1 MDNIFQQLGD
11 SDENYGQDMSQY
23 DTPNVYEL
31 MGEYVLQDD
40 MPSAGWT
47 KGKALGM
54 GMTEDMWQTLET
66 FKTLIPEYHETSGP
80 FKEAYDKK
88 VMVSQLYDADAK
100 RSKQLRSA
108 KMQAGKDAASY
119 GKMGFRS
126 GETNQMSQYLNQSVR
141 NASNSASAS
150 AQKARLGF
158 KAKVDERRKGFVE
171 NLWDLYGDFIASSPD
186 RVER

>member
-1 MDNIFQQLGD
+1 
-11 SDENYGQDMSQY
+11 MSQY